1 MDLGAAAS
9 LLLVTCVSYLMFIN
23 VWRRMFPAHKLP
35 PGPTPLPIVGN
46 ILQVKSGQMVSS
58 LLKLRDI
65 YGPVFTVYLGPRPVV
80 VLCSYDVIKEAFI
93 GQADDFMARGPFPAF
108 EKILHGSGLANTNGE
123 EWKQLQR
130 FSISALKNFGM
141 GMRSIEG
148 IIQEE
153 ASFLVNEI
161 GESKGT
167 SIDPSLLLIHAA
179 SNVILHIT
187 VGERLNYEDK
197 VFNKILNNMREG
209 FHIMSSFWGQLYE
222 MYPRIMDHLPGPHKR
237 MFELFKYLEDF
248 IVERVE
254 QNQKTIDPNN
264 PRDFIDCYL
273 IQREKEK
280 DNPSSA
286 FSIMNLVMT
295 VMNIILGGIESLTN
309 TTSYGLLALM
319 KHPEVQAKVQ
329 EEIDNVINEK
339 NCTPTFEDRGKMP
352 YTKAVI
358 AEIQRCSDNFPMGG
372 SHAVTRDTPFRE
384 FVLPKGTNVY
394 GMLTTSL
401 NDPKYFSDPKK
412 FNPGHFLD
420 ENGSFKKVVALIPF
434 AFGKRSCPG
443 ESLSH
448 TELFLFFT
456 NILKNFNLRS
466 PIDLEDVDLT
476 PVESGFENLPP
487 PYKICF
493 IPR

>member
-1 MDLGAAAS
+1 MELGAAAS
-9 LLLVTCVSYLMFIN
+9 LLLVTFVSYLVFIN
-23 VWRRMFPAHKLP
+23 IWRRMFQAHKLP

-93 GQADDFMARGPFPAF
+93 DQADDFKARGALPAF
-108 EKILHGSGLANTNGE
+108 ERIFHGHGLAVLNGE
-123 EWKQLQR
+123 EWKQIQR
-130 FSISALKNFGM
+130 FSISTMKNYGM
-141 GMRSIEG
+141 GKRSIEG

-153 ASFLVNEI
+153 ANFLVNEI
-161 GESKGT
+161 RKAKGT
-167 SIDPSLLLIHAA
+167 SIDASLLLLHAS

-187 VGERLNYEDK
+187 VGERFNYEDK
-197 VFNKILNNMREG
+197 VFNKILNNIREG
-209 FHIMSSFWGQLYE
+209 FYIMSSFWGQLYE

-237 MFELFKYLEDF
+237 MFKLFQYLEDF
-248 IVERVE
+248 TVERVE
-254 QNQKTIDPNN
+254 KNQKSIDPKN
-264 PRDFIDCYL
+264 PRDYIDCFL

-280 DNPSSA
+280 ENPSSV
-286 FSIMNLVMT
+286 FTIMNLVMT
-295 VMNIILGGIESLTN
+295 VTDIILGGIETITN
-309 TTSYGLLALM
+309 TVSYGLLALM
-319 KHPEVQAKVQ
+319 KHPEILAKVQ
-329 EEIDNVINEK
+329 EEIDNVIGENH
-339 NCTPTFEDRGKMP
+339 TPTFKDRARMP

-358 AEIQRCSDNFPMGG
+358 SEIQRCSDTIPMGAA
-372 SHAVTRDTPFRE
+372 HAVTRDTPFRE
-384 FVLPKGTNVY
+384 FVLPKGTNVF

-401 NDPKYFSDPKK
+401 NDPKYFPDPEK

-420 ENGSFKKVVALIPF
+420 ENGSFKKVDALMPF

-443 ESLSH
+443 ESLAHS
-448 TELFLFFT
+448 ELFLLFT

-466 PIDLEDVDLT
+466 PIDLKDVDLT

>member
-1 MDLGAAAS
+1 MDLGVTAS
-9 LLLVTCVSYLMFIN
+9 LLLVTCVSYLVLIN
-23 VWRRMFPAHKLP
+23 VWRRMFHAHKLP

-46 ILQVKSGQMVSS
+46 ILQVKSGQIVSS

-65 YGPVFTVYLGPRPVV
+65 YGPAFTVYIGPRPVV

-93 GQADDFMARGPFPAF
+93 DQADDFMARGAIPTF
-108 EKILHGSGLANTNGE
+108 EKIFHGHGIGVLNGE
-123 EWKQLQR
+123 AWKQIRR
-130 FSISALKNFGM
+130 FSVMTMRNYGM
-141 GMRSIEG
+141 GKRSIEG

-153 ASFLVNEI
+153 VNFLMNEI
-161 GESKGT
+161 RKAKGT
-167 SIDPSLLLIHAA
+167 PISTPPLLILA
-179 SNVILHIT
+179 SGNVILHIT
-187 VGERLNYEDK
+187 VGERFNYEDK
-197 VFNKILNNMREG
+197 VFNTILNTLREG
-209 FHIMSSFWGQLYE
+209 FHIMSSFWGQLYD

-254 QNQKTIDPNN
+254 KNQKTLDPNN
-264 PRDFIDCYL
+264 LRDFIDCFL

-280 DNPSSA
+280 EDLSSV
-286 FSIMNLVMT
+286 FTIMNLVMT
-295 VMNIILGGIESLTN
+295 VMDIILGGTETITT

-319 KHPEVQAKVQ
+319 KHPEILAKVQ
-329 EEIDNVINEK
+329 EEIDNVIGENR
-339 NCTPTFEDRGKMP
+339 TPTFEDRGKMP

-358 AEIQRCSDNFPMGG
+358 AEIQRCSDTIPMGAA
-372 SHAVTRDTPFRE
+372 HAVTRDTPFRE
-384 FVLPKGTNVY
+384 FVLPKGTNVF

-401 NDPKYFSDPKK
+401 NDPKYFPDPNK

-420 ENGSFKKVVALIPF
+420 ENGSFKTVDALIPL
-434 AFGKRSCPG
+434 ACGKRSCPG
-443 ESLSH
+443 ESLVR
-448 TELFLFFT
+448 TELFLLFT

-466 PIDLEDVDLT
+466 QIDLKDVDLT